1 VAANYCLLQECRSFA
16 GAWGIARG
24 LEVVKSGRATST
36 VCFFEQHFV
45 VCVFL
50 IMFVFL
56 INWLQIR
63 NPISLINLD

>member
-45 VCVFL
+45 VCVFFNHVCL
-50 IMFVFL
+50 
-56 INWLQIR
+56 
-63 NPISLINLD
+63 SD